1 MPKASEIFH
10 DSDVVDC
17 DIAECSDEAVNV
29 VGVLSSSTKRLYKCR
44 RHTSRWDEV
53 VIGPGPL

>member
-1 MPKASEIFH
+1 
-10 DSDVVDC
+10 
-17 DIAECSDEAVNV
+17 VNV
-29 VGVLSSSTKRLYKCR
+29 VRVLSSSTKRLYKCR